1 MVSKDNVVR
10 GLAAYAFVKH
20 LTLISIILAIGI
32 AKKHHLDGVYN
43 KALCDICYLESQHR
57 VGDQLFEFGACA
69 DTFNTGSTNISY
81 VRSDALMWP
90 QDGFL
95 DMKPVSGIGSF
106 IYIPAIL
113 WVIVVVIGSCGLLA
127 LCFKRPS
134 ELAGTLLALSFWMCV
149 MCLTGVQL
157 VFSLY
162 PDPKGCY
169 VSTAG
174 QGLKTASTVIVT
186 LSACMIYGTTARLP
200 VKVRGIFA
208 TLQFVFFF
216 TYALLVLVS
225 GVAYT
230 KGCDD
235 DAGLALSLICLFSLI
250 ECPLVVLLVL
260 ALWRT
265 ILAVTRFFWDLSSN

>member
-1 MVSKDNVVR
+1 
-10 GLAAYAFVKH
+10 
-20 LTLISIILAIGI
+20 
-32 AKKHHLDGVYN
+32 
-43 KALCDICYLESQHR
+43 
-57 VGDQLFEFGACA
+57 
-69 DTFNTGSTNISY
+69 
-81 VRSDALMWP
+81 
-90 QDGFL
+90 
-95 DMKPVSGIGSF
+95 
-106 IYIPAIL
+106 
-113 WVIVVVIGSCGLLA
+113 VVVIGSCGLLA

-265 ILAVTRFFWDLSSN
+265 ILAVTRFFGIYPQIEANLGTYLDPALDEQLSEHARAIKGKAKLIEPDAEGETP